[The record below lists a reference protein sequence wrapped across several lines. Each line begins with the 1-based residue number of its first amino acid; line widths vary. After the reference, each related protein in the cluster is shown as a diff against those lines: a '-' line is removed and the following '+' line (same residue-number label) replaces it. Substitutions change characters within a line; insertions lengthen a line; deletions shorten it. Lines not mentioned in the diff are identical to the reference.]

1 MTLLNREDPR
11 EGSTKAPGEDLGGVA
26 ARDEATTRP
35 LTIRWR
41 ACGPGL
47 GERRGYVLG
56 REVLDISQVH
66 GHGEYLLRFMCRE
79 QGRFTTVA
87 AAKGHAG
94 WHVEGWWAAWQAC
107 MRAADEAARR
117 ETEAAEREAEAQAA
131 RRERRV
137 GIQQRIAALKLAIE
151 QASQGLMRMTSEVEG
166 LIVRVLAELDDPEQ
180 GREREHD

>member
-11 EGSTKAPGEDLGGVA
+11 EGSKTAPGRDLGGA
-26 ARDEATTRP
+26 AAGDEATTRP

-47 GERRGYVLG
+47 GERRGYVLD

-66 GHGEYLLRFMCRE
+66 GRGEYLLRFMCRE
-79 QGRFTTVA
+79 QGRFTTIT

-94 WHVEGWWAAWQAC
+94 RHVDGWWAAWQAG

-117 ETEAAEREAEAQAA
+117 EAEAVEREVES
-131 RRERRV
+131 RRERRLR
-137 GIQQRIAALKLAIE
+137 IQLRIGALKEAIE

-166 LIVRVLAELDDPEQ
+166 LIVRVLAESDDPDP
-180 GREREHD
+180 GSD

>member
-1 MTLLNREDPR
+1 M
-11 EGSTKAPGEDLGGVA
+11 A

-66 GHGEYLLRFMCRE
+66 GRGEYLLRFMCRE
-79 QGRFTTVA
+79 QGRFTTIA

-94 WHVEGWWAAWQAC
+94 RHVEGWWAAWQAG

-117 ETEAAEREAEAQAA
+117 EAEAVEREVEAEAA
-131 RRERRV
+131 RRERRLRSV
-137 GIQQRIAALKLAIE
+137 LRIVALKQAIE

-166 LIVRVLAELDDPEQ
+166 LIVRVLAELDDPE
-180 GREREHD
+180 RVSEREHD

>member
-1 MTLLNREDPR
+1 M
-11 EGSTKAPGEDLGGVA
+11 A

-56 REVLDISQVH
+56 REILDISQVH
-66 GHGEYLLRFMCRE
+66 RRGEYLLRFMCRE
-79 QGRFTTVA
+79 QGRFTTIA

-94 WHVEGWWAAWQAC
+94 RHVEGWWAAWQAA

-117 ETEAAEREAEAQAA
+117 EAEAVEREVEAEAA
-131 RRERRV
+131 RRERRLRSV
-137 GIQQRIAALKLAIE
+137 LRIVALKQAIE

-166 LIVRVLAELDDPEQ
+166 LIVRVLAELDDPDP
-180 GREREHD
+180 GSD